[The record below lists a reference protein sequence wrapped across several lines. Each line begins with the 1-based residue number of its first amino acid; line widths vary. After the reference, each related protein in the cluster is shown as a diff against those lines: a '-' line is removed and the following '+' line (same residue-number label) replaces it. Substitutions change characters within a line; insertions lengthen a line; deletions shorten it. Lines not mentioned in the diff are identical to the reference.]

1 MAREFQ
7 MIVQLPLASRWGDD
21 AEMAAR
27 DALADA
33 LAEGFEAGGF
43 GTFDGTDV
51 GMGKTN
57 LFIYGIP
64 PDRWDAAFAFTVAE
78 LQQRGLAETALV
90 ARGLMSSAD
99 EDADDPEEEVL
110 WPAGYQGR
118 FSIF

>member
-1 MAREFQ
+1 M
-7 MIVQLPLASRWGDD
+7 V
-21 AEMAAR
+21 AR

-43 GTFDGTDV
+43 GNFDGTDV

-57 LFIYGIP
+57 LFIYNIP
-64 PDRWDAAFAFTVAE
+64 PDRWDAAFDFTVAE
-78 LQQRGLAETALV
+78 LQRRGLAEKALV
-90 ARGLMSSAD
+90 ARGLMSPD
-99 EDADDPEEEVL
+99 DAEEDDPEEEEVL